1 MWGGTSCLT
10 CKVQIFQVFIGKM
23 ELLICVCTCVICD
36 ETPPQDYGGM
46 LVCRAQ
52 SKAACPKVR
61 SSEDVVLNQVVSLD
75 EVVYIGKYQPGE
87 MAN

>member
-1 MWGGTSCLT
+1 MPHLQGSNFPSLYLNNLASDLHLCMFL
-10 CKVQIFQVFIGKM
+10 CN
-23 ELLICVCTCVICD
+23 

-52 SKAACPKVR
+52 GKAACPKVR
-61 SSEDVVLNQVVSLD
+61 SSEDVVLNQVLSLN
-75 EVVYIGKYQPGE
+75 EVAYIGKYQPGK